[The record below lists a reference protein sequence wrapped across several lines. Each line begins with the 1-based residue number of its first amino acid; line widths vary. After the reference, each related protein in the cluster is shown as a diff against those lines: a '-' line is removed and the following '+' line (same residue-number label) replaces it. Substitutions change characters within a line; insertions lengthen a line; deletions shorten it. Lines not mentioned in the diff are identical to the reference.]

1 MFPWNC
7 TDGPGRPTISVV
19 HGFATVGDLAFPI
32 AAARTWNVLRRYVR
46 TISASFCRRLL
57 IYPFWCS
64 CGFCSARKAWARWA
78 IYREGKS
85 RDPLLGGFWR
95 HFCLYIA
102 YRHKTIGQILVIIVI
117 SYYRFPSDRNMLKNC
132 LKAIRRDNCS
142 FVYYSAIL
150 TMFTA
155 LPVPY
160 VSVSWLGS
168 RDVTKFLPRDA
179 L

>member
-1 MFPWNC
+1 MRRFSNVWVAMQNKKCINAKTPNAQDYC
-7 TDGPGRPTISVV
+7 RPCLSVKISSLYYWAKNTFVSC
-19 HGFATVGDLAFPI
+19 AF
-32 AAARTWNVLRRYVR
+32 
-46 TISASFCRRLL
+46 FCLWTCIQITKFKHLL
-57 IYPFWCS
+57 PSLFRQNWLLNN
-64 CGFCSARKAWARWA
+64 
-78 IYREGKS
+78 REGKS

-150 TMFTA
+150 TMFIA
-155 LPVPY
+155 LPVP
-160 VSVSWLGS
+160 
-168 RDVTKFLPRDA
+168 
-179 L
+179 